1 MRGTLRRFLSQ
12 TAAGAAG
19 ALGVSAGLAPAA
31 SAQSQGRVAG
41 ANRRVRVALIGCGG
55 VSSGAEAYA
64 KIRAGACAVQLY
76 TALVYHGVGLV
87 GRIKKDLAR
96 RLRADGFVSVADAVG
111 AR

>member
-1 MRGTLRRFLSQ
+1 MRGTRRRFLSQ

-55 VSSGAEAYA
+55 MGN
-64 KIRAGACAVQLY
+64 RDLRDMLQAGAQLV
-76 TALVYHGVGLV
+76 ALCE
-87 GRIKKDLAR
+87 A
-96 RLRADGFVSVADAVG
+96 S
-111 AR
+111 